1 VSSAEPENEFE
12 FDFKTIVDA
21 ANDIVIVT
29 RADLIEPP
37 GPVIVYVNQAFC
49 ELTGYSRDEVIG
61 KNPRILQASGTDPTT
76 KTRIKRALRK
86 QQPVRTTI
94 RNYAKS
100 GRAYWLDLS
109 ILPLCNASGQ
119 ATHFVAIERD
129 VTEQMERERTLQTL
143 STTDSLTGLLNRRAF
158 NELALK
164 EYSRFERQGEKY
176 ALLMLDIDHFKAIN
190 DRYGHTTGDRV
201 LQSLAENCVANLRE
215 HDMVARWGGEE
226 FCVLL
231 PYTEIKTAVAIA
243 EKLRRQIAA
252 SELTV
257 GDAVVAATTSIGVAE
272 VLASDINH
280 TEVLERADRAL
291 YDAKQTGR
299 DRVCVA

>member
-1 VSSAEPENEFE
+1 MLSAELENEFE
-12 FDFKTIVDA
+12 FDFKAIVDA

-109 ILPLCNASGQ
+109 ILPLCNTSGQ
-119 ATHFVAIERD
+119 VTHFVAIERD
-129 VTEQMERERTLQTL
+129 VTEQSRART
-143 STTDSLTGLLNRRAF
+143 DPADAF
-158 NELALK
+158 HHRSPDRSAQPARLRGTSAEGVLALRK
-164 EYSRFERQGEKY
+164 TGGTVRPPD
-176 ALLMLDIDHFKAIN
+176 A
-190 DRYGHTTGDRV
+190 GH
-201 LQSLAENCVANLRE
+201 
-215 HDMVARWGGEE
+215 
-226 FCVLL
+226 
-231 PYTEIKTAVAIA
+231 
-243 EKLRRQIAA
+243 
-252 SELTV
+252 
-257 GDAVVAATTSIGVAE
+257 
-272 VLASDINH
+272 
-280 TEVLERADRAL
+280 
-291 YDAKQTGR
+291 
-299 DRVCVA
+299 

>member
-1 VSSAEPENEFE
+1 MPN
-12 FDFKTIVDA
+12 
-21 ANDIVIVT
+21 
-29 RADLIEPP
+29 P
-37 GPVIVYVNQAFC
+37 G
-49 ELTGYSRDEVIG
+49 
-61 KNPRILQASGTDPTT
+61 
-76 KTRIKRALRK
+76 
-86 QQPVRTTI
+86 
-94 RNYAKS
+94 
-100 GRAYWLDLS
+100 AYWLDLS
-109 ILPLCNASGQ
+109 ILPLSNASGQ
-119 ATHFVAIERD
+119 VTHFVAIERD
-129 VTEQMERERTLQTL
+129 VTEQMEREQTLQML
-143 STTDSLTGLLNRRAF
+143 STTDPLTGLLNRRDF
-158 NELALK
+158 EDQALK

-176 ALLMLDIDHFKAIN
+176 ALLMLDVDHFKAIN

-201 LQSLAENCVANLRE
+201 LQSLAENCVTNLRE
-215 HDMVARWGGEE
+215 HDRVARWGGEE

-231 PYTEIKTAVAIA
+231 PCTGIKTAVAIA

-252 SELTV
+252 TELIV